1 MLDVIYVRNI
11 LIFFILIFE
20 MRNGRRPSFFLYKN
34 KNKQKMNEN
43 EFDVIIIGTSYT
55 ESILSSLVV
64 FLNAI

>member
-1 MLDVIYVRNI
+1 MDEDQV
-11 LIFFILIFE
+11 
-20 MRNGRRPSFFLYKN
+20 SFCIKN

>member
-1 MLDVIYVRNI
+1 
-11 LIFFILIFE
+11 